1 MADQQFDVIIIGAG
15 PGGYVSGI
23 RASQLGLKALVIEKD
38 KPGGVCG
45 NWGCIPSK
53 SLLHQA
59 ELFHE
64 IKNLE
69 YMGLKIDISGF
80 DYEKVQQKS
89 RKASDKSGKG
99 VSGLLKKNKV
109 EYLTGN
115 AVVTGPKE
123 VTVDGKDVYKAK
135 NILVATGS
143 SPRVIPGFEFDE
155 DLVLSST
162 GILALT
168 KLPKSL
174 IILGAG
180 AIGMEFAYVMN
191 AFGVDVTIIEMMDH
205 ILPIEDAEVVKVV
218 EGDFKKSGIK
228 ILTSTKASLLK
239 KAKTGITLDIESKDG
254 KKDTLKADKI
264 LVAVGRSPNS
274 AGLGLEKLGI
284 KIEKGF
290 IKVGDY
296 YQTDVPGIF
305 AIGDVIA
312 SPLLAHVASKE
323 GEIAVEFMAGHT
335 PAEKRL
341 DPDLIPGATYT
352 EPGVGSFGPSEE
364 RAQERGIA
372 YNKFVFPY
380 AGAGKTNSIEKP
392 NGLVKILFDPKTKEI
407 ISGHV
412 VGYQATELI
421 HEILLAKK
429 AELLPED
436 IATMVHAHPTI
447 SEAVMEAARG
457 VEGWAIHI

>member
-1 MADQQFDVIIIGAG
+1 MADQHYDLIVIGAG
-15 PGGYVSGI
+15 PGGYVSAI
-23 RASQLGLKALVIEKD
+23 RASQLGLKTLVIEKGL
-38 KPGGVCG
+38 PGGVCG

-69 YMGLKIDISGF
+69 YMGLKVDSSGF
-80 DYEKVQQKS
+80 LYKKVQEKS
-89 RKASDKSGKG
+89 RKASLKSGKG
-99 VSGLLKKNKV
+99 VAALLKKNKV
-109 EYLTGN
+109 DYLTGE
-115 AVVTGPKE
+115 AKITGPKE
-123 VTVDGKDVYKAK
+123 VQVSGGDLYKGK
-135 NILVATGS
+135 NILIATGS
-143 SPRVIPGFEFDE
+143 RPRVIPGFEFDE
-155 DLVLSST
+155 DKVLSST
-162 GILALT
+162 GILSLT
-168 KLPKSL
+168 ELPESL
-174 IILGAG
+174 LILGAG

-191 AFGVDVTIIEMMDH
+191 AFGVDVTIIEMLDH

-218 EGDFKKSGIK
+218 ESDFKKYGIK
-228 ILTSTKASLLK
+228 MLTSTKASNLV
-239 KAKTGITLDIESKDG
+239 KTKDG
-254 KKDTLKADKI
+254 VSLDVESSKGEKQTLKAQKI
-264 LVAVGRSPNS
+264 LVAVGRAPNS
-274 AGLGLEKLGI
+274 ENLGLENLGI
-284 KIEKGF
+284 RTEKGF
-290 IKVGDY
+290 IKTGDY
-296 YQTDVPGIF
+296 YETDIPGIF

-312 SPLLAHVASKE
+312 TPLLAHVASKE
-323 GEIAVEFMAGHT
+323 GEIAVEYMAGHN

-364 RAQERGIA
+364 RAKERGLK
-372 YNKFVFPY
+372 YEKYVFPY

-392 NGLVKILFDPKTKEI
+392 NGLVKILVDPETREI
-407 ISGHV
+407 LSGHV

-457 VEGWAIHI
+457 IEGWAIHI